1 MIIDHDHHFFSW
13 PGDCSDNLL
22 PGLLCGERR
31 RQEVDLPGELL
42 VKDDFDDM
50 WKDKL
55 AKLKRCASRESFMS
69 KINQFSHLTKSE
81 CWCWCQCRPPCP
93 PQCRPLVFLA
103 TMSATY
109 MASRGN
115 VICHIGHLVYL
126 HVGHQVHLHV
136 GDHVGHHNV
145 TSTLCEGSVT
155 LTEWKSE
162 SITYFKYGR
171 MYRGKCQRCF

>member
-55 AKLKRCASRESFMS
+55 AKLKRCASRGKLWLEKVWAHKS
-69 KINQFSHLTKSE
+69 INLKKLWLNKAWWWWRHP
-81 CWCWCQCRPPCP
+81 WWWCQPPSI
-93 PQCRPLVFLA
+93 A
-103 TMSATY
+103 E
-109 MASRGN
+109 
-115 VICHIGHLVYL
+115 
-126 HVGHQVHLHV
+126 GHQRRLLDKYTFEKYAKVQKCKSGV
-136 GDHVGHHNV
+136 GCGV
-145 TSTLCEGSVT
+145 
-155 LTEWKSE
+155 EWEVEWS
-162 SITYFKYGR
+162 
-171 MYRGKCQRCF
+171 GKWSGIFTFHFSL